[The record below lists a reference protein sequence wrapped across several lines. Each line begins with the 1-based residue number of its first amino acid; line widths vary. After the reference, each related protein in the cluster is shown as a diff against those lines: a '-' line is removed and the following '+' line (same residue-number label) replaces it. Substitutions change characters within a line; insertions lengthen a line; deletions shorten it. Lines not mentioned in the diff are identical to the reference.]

1 MRCSRF
7 DTILVQQGKKQIYY
21 ASFRFIYFE
30 QTLVQ
35 IIYFFHLDVNILNM
49 IMFDIYIYIYIYN
62 LQYIYTVYIHTRN
75 KFLKYI

>member
-7 DTILVQQGKKQIYY
+7 DTILVQQGKKLIYY

-35 IIYFFHLDVNILNM
+35 IIYFFSPRCEYTKYDYVIY
-49 IMFDIYIYIYIYN
+49 IYIYIYIYN
-62 LQYIYTVYIHTRN
+62 LQYIYIYTHN
-75 KFLKYI
+75 K